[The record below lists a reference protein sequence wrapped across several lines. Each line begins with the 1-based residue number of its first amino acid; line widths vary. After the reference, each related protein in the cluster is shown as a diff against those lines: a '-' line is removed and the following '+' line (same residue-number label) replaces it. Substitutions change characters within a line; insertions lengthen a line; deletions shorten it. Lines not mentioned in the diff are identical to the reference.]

1 MKNNKKK
8 SIISLLILFSI
19 LLIVVGTLT
28 GCATKTQDS
37 DKLDKKVN
45 QEMQYVD
52 TQLLTMLNLLNNI
65 TVKNYS
71 VVSEKSSQSS
81 TTSSQ
86 SQEGGTS
93 EQNEKSGSDS
103 SSDSQSSSGN
113 ASQTS
118 TISGMQRESVL
129 ISSKGTD
136 WTILK
141 SNVEIFYSSWSP
153 IVLDL
158 YKLNINKDDIL
169 NFNTTLDNAVI
180 FMKNE
185 DKANTALALA
195 TLYSYIP
202 KYIESY
208 SNDSLSVNLAKIK
221 SCIVNAYAAIE
232 TDNWEEVRKQLSN
245 AENNFTVI
253 LNQVSDDQKT
263 YNINKSYVLFKE
275 LQNSLTTQ
283 DKDLFYIKYKNVMEE
298 LNLLKQL

>member
-8 SIISLLILFSI
+8 SIISLLILFSM
-19 LLIVVGTLT
+19 LLIVAGTLA
-28 GCATKTQDS
+28 GCTTKTQNS
-37 DKLDKKVN
+37 DKLDEKVN

-71 VVSEKSSQSS
+71 VVSEKSSQNS
-81 TTSSQ
+81 TNSSQ

-103 SSDSQSSSGN
+103 NSDSQSSSGN

-129 ISSKGTD
+129 TTSKGTD

-153 IVLDL
+153 IILDL

-169 NFNTTLDNAVI
+169 NFNTTLDNTVI

-195 TLYSYIP
+195 SLYSYIP

-221 SCIVNAYAAIE
+221 SCIVNAYASIE
-232 TDNWEEVRKQLSN
+232 TDNWEKVRKQLSD
-245 AENNFTVI
+245 AENNFAVI

-283 DKDLFYIKYKNVMEE
+283 DKELFYIKYKNVMEE